1 MASRKVKY
9 PDTDTFKYYNAN
21 PKGKITCDCVARA
34 ICTALNEPYKYVLM
48 EMIELSI
55 ETGYE
60 YTDKKCIEK
69 YLNKKG
75 WVKNKQPR
83 KSDNT
88 KYTGA
93 EFVKLFKGTFIANI
107 GGHHIVCIKDGKIHD
122 IWDSTDGCIGN
133 YWTKE

>member
-1 MASRKVKY
+1 MASRKQKY

-21 PKGKITCDCVARA
+21 PKGRITTDCVVRA

-60 YTDKKCIEK
+60 YTDKKCIDK
-69 YLNKKG
+69 YLQLKG
-75 WVKNKQPR
+75 WVKMKQPR
-83 KSDNT
+83 KSNNT
-88 KYTGA
+88 KYTGE
-93 EFVKLFKGTFIANI
+93 EFCKIIKETCVANI
-107 GGHHIVCIKDGKIHD
+107 GGHHIVCIKGGKVYD

-133 YWTKE
+133 YWVKG